1 MTLRQEAAAVAGM
14 LALLAGTFAAGRYSV
29 PAADVRTVDDSVAA
43 HTVTSVTKTA
53 HDTVQDSRQVRV
65 VYRER
70 LPNGTQTETERVTTD
85 THSEELDRIEAIA
98 MVADTAASHH
108 DQIVATY
115 RPEWRLSLLA
125 GASLQTPALPLAG
138 PLVVGVEVSRRVL
151 GPVWVGVWGLTAGAA
166 GVSIGV
172 EF

>member
-1 MTLRQEAAAVAGM
+1 MTLRQEAAAVAGA
-14 LALLAGTFAAGRYSV
+14 LALLCAVFTAGRITA
-29 PAADVRTVDDSVAA
+29 PAADVHTVDDSVAV
-43 HTVTSVTKTA
+43 HTVTSVVKTA

-85 THSEELDRIEAIA
+85 THFEELDRSEAIA
-98 MVADTAASHH
+98 VVADTAAKHH
-108 DQIVATY
+108 DQTVTAY
-115 RPEWRLSLLA
+115 RPEWRLNLLA
-125 GASLQTPALPLAG
+125 GASLQTPTLPLAG

-151 GPVWVGVWGLTAGAA
+151 GPVWVGVWGLTAGTA
-166 GVSIGV
+166 GVSVGV